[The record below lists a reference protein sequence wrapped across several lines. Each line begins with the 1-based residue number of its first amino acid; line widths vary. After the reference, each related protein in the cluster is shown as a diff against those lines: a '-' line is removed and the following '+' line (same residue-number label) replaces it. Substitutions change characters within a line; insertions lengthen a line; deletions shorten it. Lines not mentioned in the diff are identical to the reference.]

1 MFVEKPVRE
10 LSSQVAFDATVLIGM
25 AKMLQTVPSETTGG
39 LPIKEETFLSEVALG
54 YRIDCWPAVHAFN
67 QQNQRVACM
76 STEPGTRV
84 FSRVGMK
91 K

>member
-39 LPIKEETFLSEVALG
+39 LPIKEETFLSEVAQG
-54 YRIDCWPAVHAFN
+54 
-67 QQNQRVACM
+67 
-76 STEPGTRV
+76 
-84 FSRVGMK
+84 
-91 K
+91 